1 MDYRNDKFQVGDIVR
16 YLKNNQ
22 IVGRICKAV
31 RMSDVDTS
39 GRYNETYYWTE
50 YFFEDGYTF
59 KSYDDEEYELI
70 SKEIGPQQ
78 IKEFDKILV
87 CNGYDVEGNHY
98 YWKCDFVAGW
108 TNESDYCEK
117 KLMTISQS
125 DVRDINYYNILPY
138 NQETKKLVGTTDGLP
153 QYYHYPKW
161 VEDRIRNI
169 KQNPQNWNKIE
180 DSIRYNI
187 KYK

>member
-22 IVGRICKAV
+22 TVGRICKAV

-39 GRYNETYYWTE
+39 GRYDETYYWTE

-87 CNGYDVEGNHY
+87 CNDCNLEGNH
-98 YWKCDFVAGW
+98 YWKCDFAAGW

-117 KLMTISQS
+117 RLMTISQS

-138 NQETKKLVGTTDGLP
+138 NQETKKLVGTNYDLP
-153 QYYHYPKW
+153 VYYHYPKW

-169 KQNPQNWNKIE
+169 KQNPHDWNVVE